1 MLPFLKFASDRK
13 EHSLSEALQ
22 HINGLF
28 GLTEEEKRETL
39 PSGLQPIIDNRVGWA
54 RTYLK
59 KAGLIESTRRGY
71 FRITNRGL
79 EVLKQNPSEINVRF
93 LMQFAEFVE
102 FQTIKK
108 GEKKDQAQKTIA
120 ESLDP
125 MEQLENSFQRAQ
137 YDSIHNITVS
147 IA

>member
-1 MLPFLKFASDRK
+1 M
-13 EHSLSEALQ
+13 SEALQ